1 MVFLIEIILTF
12 GDFIIDI
19 GWEIILLLLGML
31 IAGTVY
37 FFKCFILNRV
47 DELEEDVEVNK
58 KEILRNRT
66 VIYPDAENP
75 INDSILENIQY
86 ILENIQDLSKRQ
98 SKMERRIQETRRDIR
113 SLKKI
118 MNSRF
123 VDIQEDL
130 DGFVEDEE

>member
-1 MVFLIEIILTF
+1 MIEMILTF

-31 IAGTVY
+31 IASTVY
-37 FFKCFILNRV
+37 FVKCFILNRI
-47 DELEEDVEVNK
+47 DELEEDVEANK

-66 VIYPDAENP
+66 VIYPDVENP
-75 INDSILENIQY
+75 INVS

-113 SLKKI
+113 SLKRI

-130 DGFVEDEE
+130 DERVEEEE

>member
-31 IAGTVY
+31 IAGMVY
-37 FFKCFILNRV
+37 FVKCFILNRI
-47 DELEEDVEVNK
+47 DELEEDVEANK
-58 KEILRNRT
+58 NEILRNRT
-66 VIYPDAENP
+66 VIYPDVENP
-75 INDSILENIQY
+75 INDS

-98 SKMERRIQETRRDIR
+98 SKMERRMQEIRRDIR
-113 SLKKI
+113 SLKRI

-130 DGFVEDEE
+130 DERVEEEE